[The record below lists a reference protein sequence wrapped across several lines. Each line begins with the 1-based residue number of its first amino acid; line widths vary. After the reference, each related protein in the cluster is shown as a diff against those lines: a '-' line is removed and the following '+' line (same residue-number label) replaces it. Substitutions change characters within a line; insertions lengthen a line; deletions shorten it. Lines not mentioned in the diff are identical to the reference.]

1 MLLHDRFEYYARSR
15 GDLCFARCGDQA
27 LSYAEAGRRAHL
39 MAHAMV
45 RSGLQAGDRLAYV
58 GFNSIDH
65 ALVYYAT
72 SRIGVVTVPLN
83 PRLTAEE
90 LAFILGD
97 SGAQVVLADADL
109 CGRLGPLRASLPNVE
124 TWVALGDGG
133 PEGWCDV
140 DAWLDGR
147 STGDLTHRG
156 QPDDVLY
163 QMYTSG
169 TTGLPKGVLLSHRSV
184 LTNCAQVSAGLSYAV
199 EPGDRW
205 LIVAPLFHAAAVI
218 TAFSCAAGGGCLVI
232 QKGFDPRAVVDALAD
247 EDIALT
253 TLVPAMIQACLVTVD
268 DVADRSYPALRAMAY
283 GGSAIAEPTL
293 LRAMEVF
300 GCDFY
305 QGFGQTESSAGLTYL
320 TELDHRAAV
329 SGRPELLASCGQALP
344 GTELHIVDP
353 TGAPLPPGAVGE
365 VVARGPQLMSGYWN
379 RPEETAAVLRDGW
392 LWTGDAG
399 SLDELGYLTIHDRLR
414 DMVVT
419 GGENV
424 YPREVEN
431 VLLAHPSV
439 LDAAVIG
446 VPDETWGEAVHA
458 VVVVRPG
465 TTVDLD
471 SLRGY
476 CRERLAGF
484 KLPRGVTVVD
494 ELPRNASGKVRKTEL
509 RGPHWAQQDRRVS

>member
-1 MLLHDRFEYYARSR
+1 MLLHDRFEFYARSR
-15 GDLCFARCGDQA
+15 GDLCFARCGDRS
-27 LSYAEAGRRAHL
+27 LSYADASRRANR

-58 GFNSIDH
+58 GFNGIDH

-72 SRIGVVTVPLN
+72 SRIGVVAVPLN

-90 LAFILGD
+90 LGFIVGD
-97 SGAQVVLADADL
+97 AGARVVLADPEM
-109 CGRLGPLRASLPNVE
+109 CERLGPLRASLPTVE
-124 TWVALGDGG
+124 TWVALGGDV
-133 PEGWCDV
+133 PEGWCGV
-140 DAWLDGR
+140 EAWLEGG
-147 STGDLTHRG
+147 STGELRHRG

-169 TTGLPKGVLLSHRSV
+169 TTGLPKGVLLTHRSV

-218 TAFSCAAGGGCLVI
+218 TAFSCVAGGGCLVI
-232 QKGFDPRAVVDALAD
+232 QKGFDPRAVVDALSD

-253 TLVPAMIQACLVTVD
+253 TLVPAMIQACLATVD

-344 GTELHIVDP
+344 GTELRIVDP
-353 TGAPLPPGAVGE
+353 AGAPLPPGAVGE
-365 VVARGPQLMSGYWN
+365 VIARGPQLMSGYWN
-379 RPEETAAVLRDGW
+379 QPEETTTALRDGW

-431 VLLAHPSV
+431 VLLGHPSV
-439 LDAAVIG
+439 LDVAVIG
-446 VPDETWGEAVHA
+446 VPDETWGEVVHA
-458 VVVVRPG
+458 VVVVGPDAA
-465 TTVDLD
+465 VDLD
-471 SLRGY
+471 SLREYG
-476 CRERLAGF
+476 RGHLAGF

-494 ELPRNASGKVRKTEL
+494 ELPRNASGKVLKAEL
-509 RGPHWAQQDRRVS
+509 RGPYWAHQDRRVS